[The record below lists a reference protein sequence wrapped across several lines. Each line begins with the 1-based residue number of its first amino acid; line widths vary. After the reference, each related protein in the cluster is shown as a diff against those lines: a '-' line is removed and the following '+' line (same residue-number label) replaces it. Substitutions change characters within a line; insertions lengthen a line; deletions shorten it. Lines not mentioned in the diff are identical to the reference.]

1 MLTEAV
7 SYPAAFLAGFLSFI
21 SPCILPL
28 VPAYFTFITGLSL
41 EQLTN
46 NNLAIRH
53 RVLAATLSF
62 VAGFSLVFILMGAS
76 ASYLGGVLFEYK
88 NLVRVIGGFMI
99 LLFGIHLSGIFRIK
113 ALDFEKRVHLRTKP
127 GHAFGTLAIGM
138 AFGAGWSPC
147 IGPLLGSILILAG
160 NQETVLEGTLL
171 LAAYAAGLAIPFL
184 ILSVFIHF
192 FLAIVRKTQK
202 TIRYANA
209 VAGILLIGMGL
220 LLITDKLG
228 LLNFSR

>member
-41 EQLTN
+41 EQLTD

-127 GHAFGTLAIGM
+127 SHAFGTLAVGM

-160 NQETVLEGTLL
+160 NQETVWEGTLL

-220 LLITDKLG
+220 LLITDKLS